1 MEKSQGQERKS
12 TRASEIRPTTETP
25 DSPIPTREHAALWME
40 LESIVESVPNRS
52 DHDTAS
58 IYANPTMITQDL
70 TSSTGWKHLSIS
82 NLESK
87 TALTDEKR
95 DHDFSYDQESI
106 RSSKRSISV
115 ASTIESDI
123 VYPSTLRLLLV
134 TVSLA
139 IATFLVGLDRT
150 IVATAT

>member
-1 MEKSQGQERKS
+1 MEKSLGQERKS
-12 TRASEIRPTTETP
+12 TRASGILPTTETP
-25 DSPIPTREHAALWME
+25 DSSIPTREHAALWME
-40 LESIVESVPNRS
+40 LQSIVESVPNRS

-58 IYANPTMITQDL
+58 IYANPTMITRDL
-70 TSSTGWKHLSIS
+70 TNSTGWKNLSIPNS
-82 NLESK
+82 KSK

-95 DHDFSYDQESI
+95 DRDVSYDQESI
-106 RSSKRSISV
+106 RSSKRSISA
-115 ASTIESDI
+115 ASIIESDI
-123 VYPSTLRLLLV
+123 VYPSTLRVLLV